1 MVIRNI
7 SEQKKLQA
15 RLVHSSKIASLW
27 DMATGVA
34 HELNQPQNIISMA
47 AGNVERT
54 LKRGEFGPEYQL
66 VKM

>member
-1 MVIRNI
+1 
-7 SEQKKLQA
+7 
-15 RLVHSSKIASLW
+15 
-27 DMATGVA
+27 MATGVA
-34 HELNQPQNIISMA
+34 HELNQPLNIISMA